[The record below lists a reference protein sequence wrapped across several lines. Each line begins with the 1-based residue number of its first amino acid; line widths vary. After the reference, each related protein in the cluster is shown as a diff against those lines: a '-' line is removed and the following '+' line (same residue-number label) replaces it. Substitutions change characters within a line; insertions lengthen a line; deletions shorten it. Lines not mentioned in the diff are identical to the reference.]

1 MALGAGLK
9 GLLLRCW
16 WRAAAHLAGPDLKAG
31 VWGRL
36 SYEGSI
42 LLLAGE
48 CLVPAALGMDRGVA
62 VSPCSKSG
70 GKCVGEGQGRAFS
83 GSC

>member
-48 CLVPAALGMDRGVA
+48 CLVPAALGMDRG
-62 VSPCSKSG
+62 